1 MAAPLFKANPGIP
14 HPNTVS
20 GLVQKRAE
28 LSGQIEYAQI
38 ALRKLIADMDAIDS
52 AIRIFD
58 PNIDLPSIKRRRMP
72 RANPSFRHDVQRI
85 SLETLR
91 EADAPVSSRHIAHTV
106 MEFRGLDV
114 EDRTLERMMV
124 SRVGACLR
132 RLSSRGI
139 IRGTLIAGRF
149 MHWEITPR
157 P

>member
-1 MAAPLFKANPGIP
+1 MAAPLFKSNPGTP

-91 EADAPVSSRHIAHTV
+91 GADEAVTSRHIAHTV
-106 MEFRGLDV
+106 MTFRGLDI
-114 EDRTLERMMV
+114 EDRNLERLMV

-132 RLSSRGI
+132 RLERRKI
-139 IRGTLIAGRF
+139 VRGTITGKF
-149 MHWEITPR
+149 TYWEIAPR
-157 P
+157 T